1 MQTDDANLGSMYNGD
16 SGDGCQSP
24 CTLGCDQRHPL
35 LLWKSRKWHRTK
47 WQSPLSS
54 PLSEDVSFVS
64 RLQGIR
70 ERYVFADDWTC
81 WTTAVRH
88 RRRRRYHDPKTG
100 KTNSNERKTSLSV
113 LMFQN
118 VQRYENLAMGCEE
131 LESQLKTCFAEYLN
145 AEIVLGTIK
154 NMPLA
159 VEWLKSTFMYIR
171 VLHLFV

>member
-1 MQTDDANLGSMYNGD
+1 MIGRAGRPQFDTEGVAVIM
-16 SGDGCQSP
+16 
-24 CTLGCDQRHPL
+24 TQRQA
-35 LLWKSRKWHRTK
+35 RRT
-47 WQSPLSS
+47 
-54 PLSEDVSFVS
+54 
-64 RLQGIR
+64 
-70 ERYVFADDWTC
+70 
-81 WTTAVRH
+81 
-88 RRRRRYHDPKTG
+88 
-100 KTNSNERKTSLSV
+100 SNERKTSLSV